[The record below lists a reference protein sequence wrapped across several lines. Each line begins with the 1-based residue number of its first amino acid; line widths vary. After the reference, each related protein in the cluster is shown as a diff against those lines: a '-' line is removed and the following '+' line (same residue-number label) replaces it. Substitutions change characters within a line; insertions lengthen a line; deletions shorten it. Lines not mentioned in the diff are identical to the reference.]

1 MKKLVYDACSL
12 IYLTKIQLK
21 EKLPLLGTVIVSP
34 SVKNEL
40 ITDINS
46 FSDAKT
52 LKSNFDNKII
62 NESKLKLK
70 DIFSS
75 EYLGRGEKETIEIC
89 IKSEGI
95 PVTDDH
101 QVINNALN
109 FGLKPKTSEIILLD
123 FLRNN
128 IINYQEFKAF
138 FKELA
143 LIKSLKSDIILFFK
157 NKAKQ
162 IVNEKK
168 KLQGEN

>member
-1 MKKLVYDACSL
+1 MYDIDSIEHPATAPP
-12 IYLTKIQLK
+12 I
-21 EKLPLLGTVIVSP
+21 VIVF
-34 SVKNEL
+34 
-40 ITDINS
+40 NS
-46 FSDAKT
+46 GTIKGTRLYSRVAFTKSAKVIPGSAT
-52 LKSNFDNKII
+52 QILFFGSISIISFKSLR
-62 NESKLKLK
+62 S
-70 DIFSS
+70 IFSS

-89 IKSEGI
+89 IKNKGI

-101 QVINNALN
+101 QAINNALN

-157 NKAKQ
+157 NKAKE
-162 IVNEKK
+162 IVNKKK